1 MGNENQKQPK
11 EKKEKVVIRKCH
23 HCHKPLDE
31 GKDFCLHCGHTYTEE
46 DPFAA
51 EKKAKKM
58 KRLRKLLVIL
68 GIIAAIALVIFI
80 AVTLILK
87 EVNKSDFLRIT
98 EFIKS
103 EGELVTGT
111 PPEELEYASE
121 LEEASRLEEQR
132 KEEEKNKETE
142 SDTESESE
150 STEEVGA
157 LSARGN
163 EETEEETE
171 LEPSEDETEAETE
184 SEILEDEGK
193 MVNIETLDRYEYK
206 INKNT
211 VICCTEENETT
222 FYIIYKSTID
232 SFYIKIILEI
242 SEENMDSEYLWS
254 ALVSYD
260 DPSPAMSQFDFVRQ
274 YYGTFDPA
282 RVDYSANFTWI
293 DIANKANDGEDDA
306 EGEESETESDSEQ
319 EADEETESES
329 KNGKASA
336 MAKVESE
343 SDTETE
349 SSTEDGEENI
359 DGEEGD
365 EEYVD
370 PSLTI
375 DEDIENAALDMVAD
389 EIRNLIKAL
398 YDFIIDT
405 QIPAS
410 LDELGF
416 DKLFAYYESLDPLKN
431 GQFFK

>member
-1 MGNENQKQPK
+1 MENEDKKPK

-31 GKDFCLHCGHTYTEE
+31 GKTFCLHCGHTYTEE

-51 EKKAKKM
+51 EKKAKRM
-58 KRLRKLLVIL
+58 KRLRKLLVFL
-68 GIIAAIALVIFI
+68 GIVAVIALAIFI
-80 AVTLILK
+80 TVTLILK
-87 EVNKSDFLRIT
+87 EINKSDFLRIT

-103 EGELVTGT
+103 EGEFVTGT
-111 PPEELEYASE
+111 PPEELEFASE
-121 LEEASRLEEQR
+121 LEEASRLEEQK
-132 KEEEKNKETE
+132 KENEKNSEAET
-142 SDTESESE
+142 DSE
-150 STEEVGA
+150 STEESDEVGA
-157 LSARGN
+157 LSAKSG
-163 EETEEETE
+163 EEENSESESKTE
-171 LEPSEDETEAETE
+171 LEPSESEAETDAE
-184 SEILEDEGK
+184 SEIVEDENK
-193 MVNIETLDRYEYK
+193 MVSIETLDRYQYK

-222 FYIIYKSTID
+222 FYIIYTSTVD
-232 SFYIKIILEI
+232 SFYLKIIVEL
-242 SEENMDSEYLWS
+242 SEENMDDEYLWS

-293 DIANKANDGEDDA
+293 DIANRANDGEDEVV
-306 EGEESETESDSEQ
+306 EGETESGSE
-319 EADEETESES
+319 DES
-329 KNGKASA
+329 
-336 MAKVESE
+336 
-343 SDTETE
+343 
-349 SSTEDGEENI
+349 GEENP

-375 DEDIENAALDMVAD
+375 DEDIENAALDMVAN
-389 EIRNLIKAL
+389 EIRSLIKTL
-398 YDFIIDT
+398 YDFIAES
-405 QIPAS
+405 QIPAT

-431 GQFFK
+431 GQIF